1 MTAFDINI
9 LDKSLGEIAR
19 DLPGASRVFFSHG
32 MNFCCKGHQ
41 VLATSIQEKNLD
53 VEEIL
58 SQLNQLIP
66 AEAAE
71 FSEKFVPNDELINHI
86 LERYHQ
92 VHREQL
98 PELIRLAQR
107 VESVH
112 GDNPDCPHGLA
123 SFLIHVEEEMEAH
136 MQKEEQ
142 ILFPMIQRGMGGLA
156 KSPVAVMRMEH
167 DDHGESLTRLEELTH
182 HFQLPAEACNT
193 WQALYTGLA
202 AFKEDLM
209 NHIHLENNILFE
221 RIDNYLGGH

>member
-1 MTAFDINI
+1 MTAFDINL

-19 DLPGASRVFFSHG
+19 DLPGASRVFFNHG

-41 VLATSIQEKNLD
+41 ALATCIQEKNLD
-53 VEEIL
+53 VEKIL
-58 SQLNQLIP
+58 TQLNQLTP
-66 AEAAE
+66 AESAE

-86 LERYHQ
+86 LERYHD

-112 GDNPDCPHGLA
+112 GNHPECPTGLA
-123 SFLIHVEEEMEAH
+123 SFLSDVEQEMEAH

-167 DDHGESLTRLEELTH
+167 DDHGESLARLEELVN
-182 HFQLPAEACNT
+182 HFQLPADACNT
-193 WQALYTGLA
+193 WQALYIGLA